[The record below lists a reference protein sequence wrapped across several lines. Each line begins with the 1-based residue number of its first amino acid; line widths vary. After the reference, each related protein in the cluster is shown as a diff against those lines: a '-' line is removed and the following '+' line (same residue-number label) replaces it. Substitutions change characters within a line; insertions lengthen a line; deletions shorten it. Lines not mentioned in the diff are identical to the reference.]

1 MTEEKATERCEDII
15 KKNNKVVKEARK
27 AGDTNAMQLV
37 AELDT
42 ESLAIETILNIIK
55 ERNKRIKELEEEK
68 KNRVD
73 FQKKYIEVTNL
84 YLNSI
89 SKQKIKDK
97 IKKEIKYH
105 ERNILDIENIT
116 MLKSKTAKEEAEIEF
131 NKYAIVV
138 LKKMLQ
144 ELLEGRK

>member
-27 AGDTNAMQLV
+27 AGDINAMQLV

-73 FQKKYIEVTNL
+73 FQEKYIEVTNL

-97 IKKEIKYH
+97 IKELANTKGDLATYIATSERIK
-105 ERNILDIENIT
+105 
-116 MLKSKTAKEEAEIEF
+116 
-131 NKYAIVV
+131 V
-138 LKKMLQ
+138 LE
-144 ELLEGRK
+144 ELLD

>member
-97 IKKEIKYH
+97 IKELANTKGDLATYIATSERIK
-105 ERNILDIENIT
+105 
-116 MLKSKTAKEEAEIEF
+116 
-131 NKYAIVV
+131 V
-138 LKKMLQ
+138 LE
-144 ELLEGRK
+144 ELLEEK

>member
-97 IKKEIKYH
+97 IKELANIKGDFATYIAVS
-105 ERNILDIENIT
+105 ERI
-116 MLKSKTAKEEAEIEF
+116 K
-131 NKYAIVV
+131 V
-138 LKKMLQ
+138 LE
-144 ELLEGRK
+144 ELLELGEGD

>member
-97 IKKEIKYH
+97 IKELANIKGDFATYIAVS
-105 ERNILDIENIT
+105 ERI
-116 MLKSKTAKEEAEIEF
+116 K
-131 NKYAIVV
+131 V
-138 LKKMLQ
+138 LE
-144 ELLEGRK
+144 ELLEEKQ

>member
-68 KNRVD
+68 KN
-73 FQKKYIEVTNL
+73 
-84 YLNSI
+84 SI
-89 SKQKIKDK
+89 PKQKIKDK
-97 IKKEIKYH
+97 IKELANIKGDFATYIAVS
-105 ERNILDIENIT
+105 ERI
-116 MLKSKTAKEEAEIEF
+116 K
-131 NKYAIVV
+131 V
-138 LKKMLQ
+138 LE
-144 ELLEGRK
+144 ELLEEKE

>member
-97 IKKEIKYH
+97 IKELANTKGDLATYIAVSERIK
-105 ERNILDIENIT
+105 
-116 MLKSKTAKEEAEIEF
+116 
-131 NKYAIVV
+131 V
-138 LKKMLQ
+138 LE
-144 ELLEGRK
+144 ELLEEK

>member
-97 IKKEIKYH
+97 IKELANTKGDLATYIATSERIK
-105 ERNILDIENIT
+105 
-116 MLKSKTAKEEAEIEF
+116 
-131 NKYAIVV
+131 V
-138 LKKMLQ
+138 LE
-144 ELLEGRK
+144 ELLEEKE